1 MLEVSSIAGLQE
13 AIYSLKQ
20 KGKTIGF
27 VPTMGALHNGHLS
40 LIKKSKDKSDITVCS
55 IYVNPTQFNNIED
68 FNNYP
73 STLEKDKSILNE
85 ANCDILF
92 TPLTEEL
99 YPKENEQCFDFGT
112 LETVMEGAHRP
123 GHFNGVATIVSK
135 FFTIVKPDFAFFG
148 QKDYQQLAIIKQMV
162 KDLSF
167 EIKIIPCPT
176 FREESGLAMSS
187 RNQRLNTD
195 ELIEASKIQ
204 ESLQIAKSRI
214 NQNTPIDDIKTEING
229 FYDNSELKLEYFEIS
244 DSENLQAVINYD
256 NHANIV
262 ICVAAFLGNVRLID
276 NIVL

>member
-99 YPKENEQCFDFGT
+99 YPKENEQSFDFGT

-135 FFTIVKPDFAFFG
+135 FFTIV
-148 QKDYQQLAIIKQMV
+148 
-162 KDLSF
+162 
-167 EIKIIPCPT
+167 T
-176 FREESGLAMSS
+176 RMSS
-187 RNQRLNTD
+187 WD
-195 ELIEASKIQ
+195 G
-204 ESLQIAKSRI
+204 
-214 NQNTPIDDIKTEING
+214 P
-229 FYDNSELKLEYFEIS
+229 
-244 DSENLQAVINYD
+244 
-256 NHANIV
+256 
-262 ICVAAFLGNVRLID
+262 LGPGLP
-276 NIVL
+276 L